1 MKLAPIRP
9 VFIVINQFNI
19 LNKNKMNKSINEEY
33 DDTLCPLTDMFEKVT
48 QSNYQ
53 QYAQIANIQYNFL
66 LNSNNSNGY
75 HFVNWRVN
83 FANLH
88 NFILENSKTEKDIS
102 VFLKSYEDSA
112 PILYKKLGLEY

>member
-1 MKLAPIRP
+1 
-9 VFIVINQFNI
+9 
-19 LNKNKMNKSINEEY
+19 MNKSINEEY